1 MQQNLQVKRQDAD
14 ILVLVFYLGET
25 MYLIRH
31 DRAREVSPMVM
42 LNKTP
47 HAPPYFAGFFNYR
60 GTLAPVFDLGQL
72 IQGTPCRLRLST
84 RIILA
89 EYQPP
94 GETPQVFGLL
104 AERVT
109 DAVKKSAAAFVTP
122 SAGIRAKAYL
132 REFLLENQTMIQC
145 IDLDR
150 LFEQFRGLPLL
161 QAAPGEQDEGQALL
175 PFG

>member
-25 MYLIRH
+25 MYLIRYG
-31 DRAREVSPMVM
+31 RVREVSPMVT

-47 HAPPYFAGFFNYR
+47 NAPSYFAGFFNYR
-60 GTLAPVFDLGQL
+60 GELAPVFDLGQL
-72 IQGTPCRLRLST
+72 IQGQPCRLRLST

-89 EYQPP
+89 EYEVP
-94 GETPQVFGLL
+94 GEAAQVFGLL

-109 DAVKKSAAAFVTP
+109 DAVKKPAAAFVTP
-122 SAGIRAKAYL
+122 SAGLKTTSYL
-132 REFLLENQTMIQC
+132 REFLLENQRMIQC

-150 LFEQFRGLPLL
+150 LIEQFRALPLL
-161 QAAPGEQDEGQALL
+161 QAPSGEAEHGQTRL